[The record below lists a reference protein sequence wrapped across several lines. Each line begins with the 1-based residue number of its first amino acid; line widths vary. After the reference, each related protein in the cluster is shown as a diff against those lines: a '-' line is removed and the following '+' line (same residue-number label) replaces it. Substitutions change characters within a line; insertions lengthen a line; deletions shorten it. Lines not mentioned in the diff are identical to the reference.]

1 VLERLPVIGRYCAA
15 MSQENVE
22 IAKAGF
28 RAWSLL
34 ILWAVPVVL
43 FAAAAFELALALG
56 LAGSYS
62 GRLPGQDVEGE
73 ETVAAVAYL
82 TMLVGSVVAFVHA
95 RYPRVP
101 WAVALFA
108 PAAAAFMTTRF
119 YTYDPYFLPSLQ
131 RYSENWTAWAW
142 GWVLGLLT
150 AALVVGVRT
159 RRMPRAGSI
168 ATGCI
173 LPLLWITSLF
183 MSTGH

>member
-1 VLERLPVIGRYCAA
+1 MATALHDGV
-15 MSQENVE
+15 NVE
-22 IAKAGF
+22 VAKAGF

-34 ILWAVPVVL
+34 ILWSVPVVL

-56 LAGSYS
+56 LVGSYS
-62 GRLPGQDVEGE
+62 GRVPGQDVEGE

-82 TMLVGSVVAFVHA
+82 TMLVGSVVAFVHV

-101 WAVALFA
+101 WVVALFA

-119 YTYDPYFLPSLQ
+119 CTYDPYYLPSLQ
-131 RYSENWTAWAW
+131 RYSENWSAWAW
-142 GWVLGLLT
+142 GWVLGLLA

-159 RRMPRAGSI
+159 YKAPRAGSI
-168 ATGCI
+168 ATACI
-173 LPLLWITSLF
+173 LPLLWLTSLF

>member
-1 VLERLPVIGRYCAA
+1 

-28 RAWSLL
+28 RAWPSLFVSS
-34 ILWAVPVVL
+34 VPVVL
-43 FAAAAFELALALG
+43 FGAAALELALAIG
-56 LAGSYS
+56 LVGDYS
-62 GRLPGQDVEGE
+62 GRVPGQDVDGE

-119 YTYDPYFLPSLQ
+119 YTYDPYYLPSLQ
-131 RYSENWTAWAW
+131 RYSESTGAA
-142 GWVLGLLT
+142 GVAWVLGLLT
-150 AALVVGVRT
+150 AAVVVGVWT
-159 RRMPRAGSI
+159 RRAPRVGSI

-173 LPLLWITSLF
+173 MPLLWITSLF

>member
-1 VLERLPVIGRYCAA
+1 

-22 IAKAGF
+22 IMRAGF
-28 RAWSLL
+28 RAWSWL
-34 ILWAVPVVL
+34 ILWSVPALL

-56 LAGSYS
+56 LVGSYS
-62 GRLPGQDVEGE
+62 GRVPGQDVEGE

-131 RYSENWTAWAW
+131 RYSESPGAA
-142 GWVLGLLT
+142 GVAWVLGLFA
-150 AALVVGVRT
+150 AALVVGVWT
-159 RRMPRAGSI
+159 RRTPRTGSI
-168 ATGCI
+168 ATGCT